1 MPYLVNSSGKITSVD
16 DVDNYNEWL
25 QQPGFRKA
33 TPEEINKHQQER
45 YTLIARKK
53 QSSNEKSMGVYM
65 ATVSQGGAD
74 GYGMASGSIVEE
86 LKKLGE
92 DIKLYYDEQDI
103 AVLFHAPYGILNIQ
117 APYRIIYTMFES
129 DHIPDE
135 WLDYLESADR
145 VIVPSK
151 WCQDVFAKSGI
162 KSEVIPL
169 GYDDKTFDY
178 IEREPIRES
187 RRDFTFLHYNAFNVR
202 KGFMEVFNAFVQE
215 FKRDEPVK
223 LVLKTTQS
231 RSPVPITKEKYPN
244 IEIIY
249 GKVSK
254 PKLQNILARSDAFVF
269 PSRGEGFG
277 ITPLEAM
284 ATGLPAIVPNAHGI
298 SEYFNPECMY
308 EVKVEKTCPGLYL
321 RYKGQDVGKMVVCD
335 VDDLRRQMRYVYE
348 HEKEARRKGKQ
359 ASAYV
364 KKWTMENTA
373 KQFKAMFDEIRRMPI
388 QRKSRI
394 TNILNLEKIS

>member
-1 MPYLVNSSGKITSVD
+1 MPYLVNPGGKITSVD
-16 DVDNYNEWL
+16 NIDRFNEWL
-25 QQPGFRKA
+25 QQPGFRQA
-33 TPEEINKHQQER
+33 TPDEIKKHQQQR
-45 YTLIARKK
+45 YDLLVKQK
-53 QSSNEKSMGVYM
+53 QSSNDKNMGVYM

-74 GYGMASGSIVEE
+74 GYGMASDSLVKE
-86 LKKLGE
+86 LKQLGE
-92 DIKLYYDEQDI
+92 DVKLYFDGQDI
-103 AVLFHAPYGILNIQ
+103 AVLFHAPYGILNIE
-117 APYRIIYTMFES
+117 APYRMIYTMFES
-129 DHIPDE
+129 DRIPDE

-151 WCQDVFAKSGI
+151 WCQDVFANSGI
-162 KSEVIPL
+162 KTEVIPL
-169 GYDDKTFDY
+169 GYDSKVFEY

-223 LVLKTTQS
+223 LLLKTTMS
-231 RSPVPITKEKYPN
+231 HSPIPITKEQYPN
-244 IEIIY
+244 IDIIY

-254 PKLQNILARSDAFVF
+254 TKLQNILARSDAFVF

-298 SEYFNPECMY
+298 SEYFNDKYMY
-308 EVKVEKTCPGLYL
+308 EVKVGGTCPGLYL
-321 RYKGQDVGKMVVCD
+321 KYKGQDVGKMVVCD

-359 ASAYV
+359 ASVYV

-373 KQFKAMFDEIRRMPI
+373 KQFKALFDEIRRSPI
-388 QRKSRI
+388 EKKSNI